1 MGRLST
7 FVSYLPALLVAV
19 ALVSTAA
26 DWRYLVEAGGWFAV
40 LGHFLMVASTLV
52 LIFLAGLLALALAA
66 LPFILLFCRNQ
77 DDFFALAEAS
87 QARHSTRALLAV
99 MRRIIARSLIAVI
112 DPLWKALWW
121 SWWFV
126 RGGASTDMGRSDG

>member
-7 FVSYLPALLVAV
+7 IVSYLPALFVTV

-40 LGHFLMVASTLV
+40 LGHFLMVAATLV
-52 LIFLAGLLALALAA
+52 LLFLAGILVLALAA

-87 QARHSTRALLAV
+87 RARHSTRALLAV
-99 MRRIIARSLIAVI
+99 CRRIMVRSMLAVI

-121 SWWFV
+121 CWWFI
-126 RGGASTDMGRSDG
+126 RGGNRTYP